1 LADETTTDATNSAP
15 ATLTDASAE
24 TTTPTSTTGESNPNS
39 EDQPGEPGADPL
51 GDGGLLDGA
60 DEAAAGDGSDADG
73 DAGDAQGDAASDAS
87 ALLGAPDGDYELALP
102 DDATFDIA
110 KEDLDKLTPLA
121 KEIGLSNAGLS
132 RLATEAVPVV
142 MDAVNRSMVADV
154 IDTRKAWESDA
165 RAFVQGGK
173 LTDGT
178 EITASAIFAGE
189 NMDAVTT
196 TAARAMDRFTKN
208 ADGTPIMFPAAKVG
222 EDGQMVPGTFRD
234 FLKTTGLGN
243 HPGMVQFAYMA
254 GKLLGEDS
262 DFERGGDVAPTKL
275 SREDKYY
282 PARQQT

>member
-1 LADETTTDATNSAP
+1 LADEQQTDATNSEP
-15 ATLTDASAE
+15 AIQTDASAATDTPTSNTE
-24 TTTPTSTTGESNPNS
+24 TTTPNS
-39 EDQPGEPGADPL
+39 EGQPGEPGADPL

-60 DEAAAGDGSDADG
+60 DEAEAGDGGDADG
-73 DAGDAQGDAASDAS
+73 GDSDAQGGDAADAP
-87 ALLGAPDGDYELALP
+87 ALLGAPEGDYELALP
-102 DDATFDIA
+102 DDANFEIA

-132 RLATEAVPVV
+132 RLASEAVPVV
-142 MDAVNRSMVADV
+142 VDAVNRSMVADV

-178 EITASAIFAGE
+178 EIAASAIFAGE

-196 TAARAMDRFTKN
+196 TAARALDRFTKN
-208 ADGTPIMFPAAKVG
+208 ADGTAIMFPGAKVG
-222 EDGQMVPGTFRD
+222 EDGQMGPGTFRD

>member
-1 LADETTTDATNSAP
+1 LADETTTDATNSDP
-15 ATLTDASAE
+15 AIQTDASAA
-24 TTTPTSTTGESNPNS
+24 TTTPTSTTEGTTPNS
-39 EDQPGEPGADPL
+39 EGQPGDALD
-51 GDGGLLDGA
+51 DAGLLDGDTKPGDAVEGGDDA
-60 DEAAAGDGSDADG
+60 DDAADGSGDGDDDAP
-73 DAGDAQGDAASDAS
+73 A
-87 ALLGAPDGDYELALP
+87 ALLGAPEGDYELALP
-102 DDATFDIA
+102 EDATFDIA

-132 RLATEAVPVV
+132 RLASEAVPVV

-178 EITASAIFAGE
+178 EIAASAIFAGE

-196 TAARAMDRFTKN
+196 TAARALDRFTKN
-208 ADGTPIMFPAAKVG
+208 ADGTAIMFPGAKVG
-222 EDGQMVPGTFRD
+222 EDGQMGPGTFRD

-262 DFERGGDVAPTKL
+262 DFERGGDTAPTKL
-275 SREDKYY
+275 SREEKYY

>member
-1 LADETTTDATNSAP
+1 MADEQVTDATNSDP
-15 ATLTDASAE
+15 AIQTDDAGA
-24 TTTPTSTTGESNPNS
+24 TTTTTSTTGGTTPNS
-39 EDQPGEPGADPL
+39 EGQPGDPL
-51 GDGGLLDGA
+51 DGAGLLDG
-60 DEAAAGDGSDADG
+60 EGGDG
-73 DAGDAQGDAASDAS
+73 DAGDAAGADGDGSGDASGDDGEDGAA
-87 ALLGAPDGDYELALP
+87 ALLGAPEGDYELALP
-102 DDATFDIA
+102 DDATFTIA
-110 KEDLDKLTPLA
+110 KDDLDKLTPLA

-132 RLATEAVPVV
+132 RLATEGVPVI
-142 MDAVNRSMVADV
+142 MDAVNRSMVSDV
-154 IDTRKAWESDA
+154 IETRKAWESDA
-165 RAFVQGGK
+165 RALVQGGK
-173 LTDGT
+173 LQDGT
-178 EITASAIFAGE
+178 EVQASSVFAGE

-208 ADGTPIMFPAAKVG
+208 ADGTPILFPAAKVG